1 MLRVLFWAVV
11 AALAFGGPAA
21 AREPANGGGILRA
34 AWVPTATG
42 LISPVVDLHGV
53 DRPVDLQILQEAAR
67 RAHLRIVIHPMG
79 RAAAEAAVAEGR
91 IDLLLPAATA
101 RDTVSV
107 PYRLERDVLLCAR
120 SLPALARQGTGA
132 LEEASG
138 RGWRIG
144 FVRDA
149 PYREDIETFMTNGAV
164 ASRTSYFGDASR
176 ATGAVAAGAIDCLV
190 APRLSILSAL
200 GAAPGS
206 ESFVARKAVD
216 LGATE
221 LRLRFADSVAPATI
235 AALDTALTSLSKDG
249 TIAELEERA
258 GRPVLLRFAV
268 ATWWFSLLDVVGTIA
283 FALSGVLIARAERFS
298 FLGAFVLACL
308 PAVGGGVVRDLLLG
322 RSPIGILGDP
332 QPLLLII
339 GTVVVAY
346 VAMAAAQKIGIGSSE
361 RVRAMTSVLPPRL
374 VLEVTDALGLA
385 AFTVIGVVVAVRT
398 GAEPLWLWGPLA
410 AGLGGAGGGILR
422 DLLRSGYENPAL
434 RTSFY
439 AEVCV
444 LWGALLTLAIIHFLQ
459 ADQPGLIRVTIA
471 VTVIGG
477 FATRMAVVAYG
488 IRSPRF

>member
-1 MLRVLFWAVV
+1 LLRVFFLWVVV
-11 AALAFGGPAA
+11 AVAFGGPAA
-21 AREPANGGGILRA
+21 AREPGNGGGILRA
-34 AWVPTATG
+34 AWVPTGTG
-42 LISPVVDLHGV
+42 LISPITDFRRF
-53 DRPVDLQILQEAAR
+53 DDPIDLQILQAAAQ
-67 RAHLRIVIHPMG
+67 RAHLGLVIVPMG
-79 RAAAEAAVAEGR
+79 RAAAEAAVADGR
-91 IDLLLPAATA
+91 LDLLLPDSVG
-101 RDTVSV
+101 RGTVSA
-107 PYRLERDVLLCAR
+107 PFRSERDVLLCAR
-120 SLPALARQGTGA
+120 SLPPLAREGA
-132 LEEASG
+132 GVLEEAHH

-149 PYREDIETFMTNGAV
+149 PYRADIATVMTNGAV
-164 ASRTSYFGDASR
+164 AGRTSYFGDAGQ
-176 ATGAVAAGAIDCLV
+176 AVLAVAEGAIECMV

-200 GAAPGS
+200 GAAPMN
-206 ESFVARKAVD
+206 ESFIARKAVD

-221 LRLRFADSVAPATI
+221 LRLRFADSVSPGTV
-235 AALDTALTSLSKDG
+235 AALDSALASLWKDG
-249 TIAELEERA
+249 TIADLEERA
-258 GRPVLLRFAV
+258 GRPVLLRFAI
-268 ATWWFSLLDVVGTIA
+268 ATWWFSWLDVVGTIA

-298 FLGAFVLACL
+298 FLGAVVLAGL

-332 QPLLLII
+332 QPLFLIL

-346 VAMAAAQKIGIGSSE
+346 GAMAVAQRIGKGPSE
-361 RVRAMTSVLPPRL
+361 RVRSMTGFVPPRI

-398 GAEPLWLWGPLA
+398 GAEPLWLWGPVA
-410 AGLGGAGGGILR
+410 AGLSGAGGGILR

-459 ADQPGLIRVTIA
+459 ADQPGLVRITVA
-471 VTVIGG
+471 VTVLGG
-477 FATRMAVVAYG
+477 FATRMAVVVYG